1 MEQVEERAS
10 RRMPDLRNADLSGAD
25 LSVTGFVGAK
35 LMETILRGADLSGAS
50 LLGAISSE

>member
-10 RRMPDLRNADLSGAD
+10 RRTARPED

-35 LMETILRGADLSGAS
+35 LMETILRGADLRGAS
-50 LLGAISSE
+50 